1 LSGKT
6 QVDIALLKIRQR
18 GKANAVAQFFKI
30 IGGIPSGPAPL
41 FEPNAMLTIAQWNYF
56 TFRLRKFLKPGL
68 T

>member
-1 LSGKT
+1 MYESFHLSGKT

-41 FEPNAMLTIAQWNYF
+41 FVSSSESARSTSS
-56 TFRLRKFLKPGL
+56 TEK
-68 T
+68 